1 MKNKIKLIWKF
12 SGPDADHIAKHH
24 LVHLKEYIEKE
35 NIEIFTTGY
44 ERLNENIAIS
54 FVIISEGLLEKI
66 KNDLKPHEGFIV

>member
-35 NIEIFTTGY
+35 NIYPKKEIMQ
-44 ERLNENIAIS
+44 
-54 FVIISEGLLEKI
+54 EKKI
-66 KNDLKPHEGFIV
+66 TYYKV